1 MRGLQDLP
9 RGSGL
14 QAVNSREAST
24 GCGSE
29 QETRTSLSV
38 PTERDVDSE
47 LL

>member
-14 QAVNSREAST
+14 QAVSIREAST

-29 QETRTSLSV
+29 QETRTSLRI
-38 PTERDVDSE
+38 PTGRDVDSE

>member
-14 QAVNSREAST
+14 QAVSSREASM

-29 QETRTSLSV
+29 QEIRTSLRV
-38 PTERDVDSE
+38 LIGRDVDSE